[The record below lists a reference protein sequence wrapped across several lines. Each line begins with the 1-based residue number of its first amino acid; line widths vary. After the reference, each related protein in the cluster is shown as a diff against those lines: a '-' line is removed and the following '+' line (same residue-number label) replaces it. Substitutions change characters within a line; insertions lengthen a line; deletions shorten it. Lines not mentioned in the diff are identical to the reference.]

1 MIRPAPNR
9 GFDGSANDFWKMIGL
24 VFAALIGLTLLATV
38 WSLSSREAGAAEPI
52 RWAADTESGAPLVFQ
67 DPKNPGNIIGFERE
81 VIEGAAKRLGR
92 PATLVHNAW
101 DGLIPGLARGN
112 YDVIVNGLE
121 ITDERKKEIAFS
133 DPYFITYEQ
142 LTVRKDESRIQS
154 LEDCR
159 GKKVG
164 TLKFSLAQTI
174 LEKFGGIEIVTYE
187 AEPTSY
193 EDLKNGRTDAV
204 LLDAPLAI
212 YNAKPNPALKLVGAP
227 VGRIEYGIGMK
238 KSDTALLADLN
249 RALGEMAKDGE
260 LRKIYER
267 YALWN
272 PLMAEKFGDKRPG
285 TIDPPDMYEYFLNA
299 SHRERTWEDRAKL
312 YVTFIPILAK
322 GALTTLHISLFAMV
336 LAVAFGLALALM
348 RLYGPKPVS
357 FAALLYIEL
366 IRGTPLLIQLFFI
379 FYALPY
385 AGLKLSPFVAAVLGL
400 GLNYAAYEAENYRG
414 GIAGVPKSQ
423 SEAGLALGLSHGQT
437 IRHIV
442 IPQALRIVI
451 PPITN
456 DFISLLKD
464 SSLVSVITMVEL
476 TKLYGQL
483 ASTYY
488 DFLGTG
494 VLVAAFYLLLGL
506 PFVRLARYVELRL
519 TPGAVTETKP
529 GFSKRILFRA

>member
-1 MIRPAPNR
+1 MNR
-9 GFDGSANDFWKMIGL
+9 FVIATFFILAGSALGSAPTFG
-24 VFAALIGLTLLATV
+24 
-38 WSLSSREAGAAEPI
+38 AEPL

-67 DPKNPGNIIGFERE
+67 DPKNPENIIGFERE
-81 VIEGAAKRLGR
+81 VIEGVAKHLGR

-121 ITDERKKEIAFS
+121 ITEERKKEIDFS

-142 LTVRKDESRIQS
+142 ITVRQGETRITS

-174 LEKFGGIEIVTYE
+174 LEKFGGIGLVTYE
-187 AEPTSY
+187 SEPTAY
-193 EDLKNGRTDAV
+193 EDLVNGRTDAV

-212 YNAKPNPALKLVGAP
+212 YNAKPNPALKLVGKP
-227 VGRIEYGIGMK
+227 VGTILYGIGMK
-238 KSDTALLADLN
+238 KSDTELRRQINGALT
-249 RALGEMAKDGE
+249 EMKKDGE
-260 LRKIYER
+260 LHRIYDR
-267 YALWN
+267 YGLWN
-272 PLMAEKFGDKRPG
+272 RQMADRFGDAREGPLE
-285 TIDPPDMYEYFLNA
+285 PPSMYEYFLN
-299 SHRERTWEDRAKL
+299 SMHRKRTFKERLEL
-312 YVTFIPILAK
+312 YVTFLPILAK
-322 GALTTLHISLFAMV
+322 GALTTLEISLAAMV
-336 LAVAFGLALALM
+336 LAVALGLVLALM
-348 RLYGPKPVS
+348 RLYGGGILS
-357 FAALLYIEL
+357 LAALLYIEV

-385 AGLKLSPFVAAVLGL
+385 VGLKLSPFVAAVLGL

-423 SEAGLALGLSHGQT
+423 SEAGLALGLTQGQT
-437 IRHIV
+437 VRHIV

-494 VLVAAFYLLLGL
+494 ILVAAFYLLLGL
-506 PFVRLARYVELRL
+506 PFVRLARYVERRL
-519 TPGAVTETKP
+519 TPDAVTETKP
-529 GFSKRILFRA
+529 GFSKRLLSRAT

>member
-1 MIRPAPNR
+1 MKSLR
-9 GFDGSANDFWKMIGL
+9 
-24 VFAALIGLTLLATV
+24 VFVALLTLAAAT
-38 WSLSSREAGAAEPI
+38 LGTCPARGEEPL

-67 DPKNPGNIIGFERE
+67 DPREPGKIIGFERE
-81 VIEGAAKRLGR
+81 VIEGIAKHLGR

-112 YDVIVNGLE
+112 YDVIVNGIE
-121 ITDERKKEIAFS
+121 ITAERKREILLS
-133 DPYFITYEQ
+133 DPYFVTFEQ
-142 LTVRKDESRIQS
+142 LAVRKDEIGIQS

-164 TLKFSLAQTI
+164 TLKFSLAHEI
-174 LEKFGGIEIVTYE
+174 LSKFGGIEAITYE
-187 AEPTSY
+187 TEPSAY

-227 VGRIEYGIGMK
+227 IGAVLYGIGMK
-238 KSDTALLADLN
+238 RENVKLHAEVN
-249 RALGEMAKDGE
+249 RAIATMAKNGE
-260 LRKIYER
+260 LRRIYER
-267 YALWN
+267 YGLWN
-272 PLMAEKFGDKRPG
+272 PLMAERFGDRGKE
-285 TIDPPDMYEYFLNA
+285 TLEPPAMYEYFLN
-299 SHRERTWEDRAKL
+299 STNRERSFSERIQL
-312 YVTFIPILAK
+312 YISFLPILAR
-322 GALTTLHISLFAMV
+322 GAVTTLEISLVAM
-336 LAVAFGLALALM
+336 LIAVAFGLALALM

-357 FAALLYIEL
+357 WLSVMYIEV

-379 FYALPY
+379 FYALPHL
-385 AGLKLSPFVAAVLGL
+385 GIRLSPFVAAVLGL
-400 GLNYAAYEAENYRG
+400 GLNYAAYEAENYRAGIG
-414 GIAGVPKSQ
+414 GVSKAQ
-423 SEAGLALGLSHGQT
+423 SEAGLALGLTHGQT
-437 IRHIV
+437 VRHIV

-494 VLVAAFYLLLGL
+494 ILVAAFYLLLGL
-506 PFVRLARYVELRL
+506 PFVRLARYVEARLSLRVPA
-519 TPGAVTETKP
+519 TSRP
-529 GFSKRILFRA
+529 SKN

>member
-1 MIRPAPNR
+1 MIFLTALLSFVISTTINPA
-9 GFDGSANDFWKMIGL
+9 
-24 VFAALIGLTLLATV
+24 T
-38 WSLSSREAGAAEPI
+38 AAEPL

-81 VIEGAAKRLGR
+81 VIEGVAKHLGR

-112 YDVIVNGLE
+112 YDVIINGLE
-121 ITDERKKEIAFS
+121 ITDERKKEISFS
-133 DPYFITYEQ
+133 DPYFETFEQ
-142 LTVRKDESRIQS
+142 LTVRKDETRINS

-174 LEKFGGIEIVTYE
+174 LEKFGGIEVITYE

-212 YNAKPNPALKLVGAP
+212 YNAKPNPALKLVGKP
-227 VGRIEYGIGMK
+227 IGSVLYGIGMK
-238 KSDTALLADLN
+238 KANSALLAEIND
-249 RALGEMAKDGE
+249 ALATMAKNGE
-260 LRKIYER
+260 LRQIYDR

-272 PLMAEKFGDKRPG
+272 DAMAKRFGEVKG
-285 TIDPPDMYEYFLNA
+285 TTAEPPVMYEYFLN
-299 SHRERTWEDRAKL
+299 STNRERTFEERLKL
-312 YVTFIPILAK
+312 YVSFLPILAK
-322 GALTTLHISLFAMV
+322 GALTTLELSLVAMV
-336 LAVAFGLALALM
+336 LAVALGLLLALM
-348 RLYGPKPVS
+348 RLYGPRPIS
-357 FAALLYIEL
+357 FIALLYIEL

-385 AGLKLSPFVAAVLGL
+385 AGIKLSPFVAAVLGL

-423 SEAGLALGLSHGQT
+423 TEAGLALGLSHGQT

-506 PFVRLARYVELRL
+506 PFVRLARYAEQRL
-519 TPGAVTETKP
+519 TPNAAAEARP
-529 GFSKRILFRA
+529 GFAKRVFFKR

>member
-1 MIRPAPNR
+1 VRATQKLFLLVLSMLAGFSDSAP
-9 GFDGSANDFWKMIGL
+9 G
-24 VFAALIGLTLLATV
+24 
-38 WSLSSREAGAAEPI
+38 AEPL

-81 VIEGAAKRLGR
+81 VIEGVAKHIGR

-121 ITDERKKEIAFS
+121 ITEERKKEINFS
-133 DPYFITYEQ
+133 DPYFITFEQ
-142 LTVRKDESRIQS
+142 ITVRKDESRISS

-193 EDLKNGRTDAV
+193 EDLMNGRTDAV

-212 YNAKPNPALKLVGAP
+212 YNAKPNPKLKLVGKP
-227 VGRIEYGIGMK
+227 VGSILYGIGLK
-238 KSDTALLADLN
+238 KSDTVLLGQINSALA
-249 RALGEMAKDGE
+249 EMAKDGE
-260 LRKIYER
+260 LRRIYDR
-267 YALWN
+267 YAVWN
-272 PLMAEKFGDKRPG
+272 TFMADRFDDHREAALE
-285 TIDPPDMYEYFLNA
+285 PPVMYEYFLN
-299 SHRERTWEDRAKL
+299 STNRERTFEERLKL
-312 YVTFIPILAK
+312 YGTFIPILAK
-322 GALTTLHISLFAMV
+322 GALTTLEISLVAMV
-336 LAVAFGLALALM
+336 LAVAFGLLLALM

-357 FAALLYIEL
+357 FVALLYIEL

-414 GIAGVPKSQ
+414 GIAGVPKAQ
-423 SEAGLALGLSHGQT
+423 SEAGLALGLSHAQT

-483 ASTYY
+483 ASTYF

-494 VLVAAFYLLLGL
+494 ILVAAFYLLLGL
-506 PFVRLARYVELRL
+506 PFVRLARYVEHRL
-519 TPGAVTETKP
+519 TPGVAPKTFFRGKP
-529 GFSKRILFRA
+529 A

>member
-1 MIRPAPNR
+1 MNGIKKYLLLALLALA
-9 GFDGSANDFWKMIGL
+9 GFTGSAPG
-24 VFAALIGLTLLATV
+24 
-38 WSLSSREAGAAEPI
+38 AEPI

-81 VIEGAAKRLGR
+81 VIEGVAKHIGR

-121 ITDERKKEIAFS
+121 ITDERKKEINFS
-133 DPYFITYEQ
+133 DPYFITFEQ
-142 LTVRKDESRIQS
+142 ITVRKDESRISS

-164 TLKFSLAQTI
+164 TLKVSLAQTI

-187 AEPTSY
+187 SEPTSY
-193 EDLKNGRTDAV
+193 EDLMNGRTDAV

-212 YNAKPNPALKLVGAP
+212 YNAKPNPKLKLIGKP
-227 VGRIEYGIGMK
+227 VGSILYGVGLK
-238 KSDTALLADLN
+238 KSDTALLGQIN
-249 RALGEMAKDGE
+249 TALAEMAKDGE
-260 LRKIYER
+260 LRRIYDR
-267 YALWN
+267 YGLWN
-272 PLMAEKFGDKRPG
+272 SFMADRFDDHREASLE
-285 TIDPPDMYEYFLNA
+285 PPVMYEYFLN
-299 SHRERTWEDRAKL
+299 STNRSRTVEERIKL
-312 YVTFIPILAK
+312 YGTFIPILAK
-322 GALTTLHISLFAMV
+322 GALTTLEISLVSMV
-336 LAVAFGLALALM
+336 IAVALGLLLALM
-348 RLYGPKPVS
+348 RIYGPKPVS
-357 FAALLYIEL
+357 FLALLYIEI

-414 GIAGVPKSQ
+414 GIAGVPKAQ
-423 SEAGLALGLSHGQT
+423 EEAGLALGLSHFQT
-437 IRHIV
+437 IRYIV

-494 VLVAAFYLLLGL
+494 ILVAAFYLLLGL
-506 PFVRLARYVELRL
+506 PFVRLARYVEHRL
-519 TPGAVTETKP
+519 TPGAAPRKFFGGKP
-529 GFSKRILFRA
+529 A

>member
-1 MIRPAPNR
+1 MIVRA
-9 GFDGSANDFWKMIGL
+9 L
-24 VFAALIGLTLLATV
+24 VALLLFAAA
-38 WSLSSREAGAAEPI
+38 SEAAEPI

-67 DPKNPGNIIGFERE
+67 DPKEPGKIIGFERE
-81 VIEGAAKRLGR
+81 VIEGISKRLER

-121 ITDERKKEIAFS
+121 ITEERKREIAFS
-133 DPYFITYEQ
+133 DPYFVTYEQ
-142 LTVRKDESRIQS
+142 LAVRRDETRINS

-164 TLKFSLAQTI
+164 TLKYSLAQSI
-174 LEKFGGIEIVTYE
+174 LEKFGGIEVVTYE

-212 YNAKPNPALKLVGAP
+212 YNAKPNPALKLVGSP
-227 VGRIEYGIGMK
+227 IGSVLYGIGMK
-238 KSDTALLADLN
+238 KTETEL
-249 RALGEMAKDGE
+249 
-260 LRKIYER
+260 LRKINSALADMAKNGDLRRIYDR
-267 YALWN
+267 YSLWN
-272 PLMAEKFGDKRPG
+272 GLMAERFGDRRE
-285 TIDPPDMYEYFLNA
+285 TALEPPVMYEYFLRSTN
-299 SHRERTWEDRAKL
+299 RERTFRERIVL
-312 YVTFIPILAK
+312 YGTFLPILAK
-322 GALTTLHISLFAMV
+322 GALTTLEISLAAMV
-336 LAVAFGLALALM
+336 LAVGLGLVLALM
-348 RLYGPKPVS
+348 RLYGPKPIS
-357 FAALLYIEL
+357 FSALLYIEL

-379 FYALPY
+379 FYGLPY
-385 AGLKLSPFVAAVLGL
+385 AGIKLSPFVAAVLGL

-423 SEAGLALGLSHGQT
+423 SEAGRALGLSHAQT
-437 IRHIV
+437 VRHIV

-488 DFLGTG
+488 DFLGIG
-494 VLVAAFYLLLGL
+494 VLVAGFYLLLGL
-506 PFVRLARYVELRL
+506 PFVRLARYVERRL
-519 TPGAVTETKP
+519 TPNAVGARP
-529 GFSKRILFRA
+529 GLSRRMLFRS